1 VAIALSGTEKA
12 RITKIFNDLAAG
24 GQLKGPL
31 TAQPGGSE
39 VGWRDGQIRHQ
50 LDGHDRQ
57 GLARLAVGLW

>member
-1 VAIALSGTEKA
+1 M
-12 RITKIFNDLAAG
+12 KIFNDLAAA

-50 LDGHDRQ
+50 LDGRDRQ